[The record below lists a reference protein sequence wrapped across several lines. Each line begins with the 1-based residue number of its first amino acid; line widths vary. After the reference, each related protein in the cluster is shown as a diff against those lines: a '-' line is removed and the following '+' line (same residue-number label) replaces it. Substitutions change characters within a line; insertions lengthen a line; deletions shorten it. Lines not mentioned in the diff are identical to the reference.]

1 MIKTVSLLS
10 SKVLVIKIG
19 SSLLIKK
26 NSFNSNWLDNFSSE
40 IDFLKKKKL
49 KVIVVASGSVSLG
62 KKYLGIKD
70 SKILKINEK
79 QACAACGQS
88 LLMNYFIRFFEKKN
102 LKVAQILLTFSETED
117 RRKNLNIRETI
128 NTLLDSGVIPV
139 INENDSTATDELKF
153 GDNDRLAARVGQITD
168 ADTLI
173 LLSDVEGL
181 FDSNPFIHITI
192 KHNTYQLHLIVVQ
205 TNMPPTT
212 RQQPK
217 ASSRCE
223 LCSMLAS
230 RIYFSKLY
238 IVFYLFMILLN
249 VVSISIILTSYKM
262 YSYKISP
269 GLIVLE
275 IMELTIQI
283 IRDPSI

>member
-88 LLMNYFIRFFEKKN
+88 LLMNYFIRFFKK
-102 LKVAQILLTFSETED
+102 
-117 RRKNLNIRETI
+117 
-128 NTLLDSGVIPV
+128 
-139 INENDSTATDELKF
+139 
-153 GDNDRLAARVGQITD
+153 
-168 ADTLI
+168 
-173 LLSDVEGL
+173 
-181 FDSNPFIHITI
+181 
-192 KHNTYQLHLIVVQ
+192 
-205 TNMPPTT
+205 
-212 RQQPK
+212 
-217 ASSRCE
+217 
-223 LCSMLAS
+223 
-230 RIYFSKLY
+230 
-238 IVFYLFMILLN
+238 
-249 VVSISIILTSYKM
+249 
-262 YSYKISP
+262 KI
-269 GLIVLE
+269 
-275 IMELTIQI
+275 
-283 IRDPSI
+283 